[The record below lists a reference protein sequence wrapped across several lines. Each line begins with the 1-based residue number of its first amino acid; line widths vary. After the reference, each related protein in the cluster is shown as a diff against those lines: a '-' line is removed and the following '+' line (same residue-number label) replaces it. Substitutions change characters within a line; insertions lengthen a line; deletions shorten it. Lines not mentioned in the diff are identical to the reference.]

1 MCQYWDGIPQKKTGI
16 LALEVSDMEAFKKQ
30 EKENRKASSSTE
42 NKGHNVKKQ
51 ALGPNTKR

>member
-1 MCQYWDGIPQKKTGI
+1 MNNQVFET
-16 LALEVSDMEAFKKQ
+16 
-30 EKENRKASSSTE
+30 KELKDKASHKTE